1 VKNNSELHHLK
12 EAIRLAIDEIIL
24 EKKSN
29 KKPGGPLTPLGA
41 LHVLRKSEFLKKVND
56 ALHNAEGDEEDAA
69 DKLGVSKSLVR
80 HYEDKYPQLAAAQ
93 KREEDKAEKDQ
104 KDK

>member
-1 VKNNSELHHLK
+1 MKNNSDLHHLK
-12 EAIRLAIDEIIL
+12 EAIRLSIDEIIL
-24 EKKSN
+24 EKKNS

-41 LHVLRKSEFLKKVND
+41 LHTLRKSEFLKKVSD
-56 ALHNAEGDEEDAA
+56 ALHNSKGDEEDTA

-93 KREEDKAEKDQ
+93 KKEEDKAEKDQ
-104 KDK
+104 KDS